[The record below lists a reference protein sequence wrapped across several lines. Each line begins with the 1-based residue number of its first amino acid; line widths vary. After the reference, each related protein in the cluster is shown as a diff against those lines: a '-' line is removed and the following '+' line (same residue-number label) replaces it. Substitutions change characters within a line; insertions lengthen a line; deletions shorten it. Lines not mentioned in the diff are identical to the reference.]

1 MGNNSVKKHG
11 NGRQSTSAS
20 RPVPDYIY
28 KIVLVGDYKS
38 GKSSVC
44 RRFAGKTDIATVMK
58 TIGFEFES
66 RSVSLD
72 DTAIKLQMWDT
83 SSQVSF
89 REIIRHYYRGAHGF
103 VVLYNVITQYTFDS
117 VASCIEEIRKYG
129 PPDAPVMVLGNMCDL
144 FARRVVSYEDG
155 RSLADGND
163 FLFFE
168 VSAKDG
174 TNIELALV
182 TFAAKLREKHNDPKN
197 CSKSSE

>member
-11 NGRQSTSAS
+11 NGRQSTSPS
-20 RPVPDYIY
+20 RPDYIY

-44 RRFAGKTDIATVMK
+44 RRFAGITDINTYSTV
-58 TIGFEFES
+58 GVEFEA

-72 DTAIKLQMWDT
+72 ETAIKLQMWDT
-83 SSQVSF
+83 SPQLS
-89 REIIRHYYRGAHGF
+89 YYRRVTREYFKAAHGF
-103 VVLYNVITQYTFDS
+103 VVLYSVITQDTFDG
-117 VASCIEEIRKYG
+117 VAFWIEEIRKYG
-129 PPDAPVMVLGNMCDL
+129 RPDTPMMVLGSMCDL
-144 FARRVVSYEDG
+144 FTHRVVSYEDG

-182 TFAAKLREKHNDPKN
+182 TFAAKLREKHKDLRTLLQ
-197 CSKSSE
+197 EQ